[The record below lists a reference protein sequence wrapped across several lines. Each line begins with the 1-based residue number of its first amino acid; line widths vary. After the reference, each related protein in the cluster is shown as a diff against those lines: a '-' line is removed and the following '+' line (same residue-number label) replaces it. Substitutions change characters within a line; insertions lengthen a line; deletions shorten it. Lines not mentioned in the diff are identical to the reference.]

1 MTFDMIKVCPLSCLY
16 FINNE
21 KQNTYL
27 TEDKYV
33 IRYFNILQFQ
43 QALQQY
49 FTTDNFNSRSALD
62 PVIEYNTYKASCQ
75 LQTNT

>member
-1 MTFDMIKVCPLSCLY
+1 MRNK
-16 FINNE
+16 
-21 KQNTYL
+21 NTYL